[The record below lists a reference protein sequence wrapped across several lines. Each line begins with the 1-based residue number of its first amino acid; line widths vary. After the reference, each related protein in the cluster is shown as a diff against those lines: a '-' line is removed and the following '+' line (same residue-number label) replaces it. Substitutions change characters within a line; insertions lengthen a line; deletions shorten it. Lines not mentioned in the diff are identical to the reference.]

1 MADAPALAR
10 LCADAYAAGPD
21 TPGFHRYG
29 DTVRA
34 LVRDGSDGTRIIAFP
49 GTRPGHITDDLTD
62 IDCRRIVLDHPER
75 QAHEG
80 FWCAAMLALPL
91 AIDTAMGG
99 SLVLTGHSLG
109 AALAVDLATALAI
122 AGIPVAAVIGFG
134 CPRTAVGPWQAE
146 MLARA
151 GIDVTLYRHG
161 GDLVPLLPSGGGWAH
176 AGSLVAIGTAAF
188 DNIADHAVSAYVA
201 ALDHIRLPEPA

>member
-1 MADAPALAR
+1 MADALALAL

-21 TPGFHRYG
+21 TLGFHRYG

-34 LVRDGSDGTRIIAFP
+34 LVRDGPDGTRIIAFP
-49 GTRPGHITDDLTD
+49 GTRPGHIADDLTD

-80 FWCAAMLALPL
+80 FWCSAMLALPL

-109 AALAVDLATALAI
+109 AALAVDLAAAMTI

-134 CPRTAVGPWQAE
+134 CPRTAIGPWQAE

-151 GIDVTLYRHG
+151 GIDVTLYRNG
-161 GDLVPLLPSGGGWAH
+161 GDLVPLLPPGGGWSH
-176 AGSLVAIGTAAF
+176 AGAVVGIGTPAF
-188 DNIADHAVSAYVA
+188 DNIADHAASAYVA
-201 ALDHIRLPEPA
+201 ALDHPFLPGAA